1 VKTNGEAGETGWWG
15 FPSPV
20 LPAPKGEERLTGT
33 SSPDNTSESLEG
45 VEEDGVASWAIFQT
59 LMTPLNSSEAII

>member
-1 VKTNGEAGETGWWG
+1 
-15 FPSPV
+15 V